1 LGPGPF
7 VVELFYL
14 FFGAVFVGIGT
25 LVVFPIMKALKVKI
39 TIKGIIFIIAT
50 FFLFFLLSSVW
61 VRERV
66 EGVTLQFFGG
76 DTVYRGARLL
86 RGFPLIYVGTFE
98 PYDANATSLYLYP
111 QTVIVQGVFID
122 FVFWMVVSTVLF
134 CTVDKLSRKRQTRPS
149 QSPAS
154 AQPLTGQEALQKRQ
168 R

>member
-1 LGPGPF
+1 MGPGPF
-7 VVELFYL
+7 VVELFYV
-14 FFGAVFVGIGT
+14 FFGGVFVGIGA
-25 LVVFPIMKALKVKI
+25 LVVFPITKALKVKI
-39 TIKGIIFIIAT
+39 TVKGIVFVIAMFFI
-50 FFLFFLLSSVW
+50 FFLLSSVW
-61 VRERV
+61 VRERI

-86 RGFPLIYVGTFE
+86 RGFPLICVGTFE

-134 CTVDKLSRKRQTRPS
+134 CTVDKLSRKRQTKPP

-154 AQPLTGQEALQKRQ
+154 TQPLTGQETLQKRQ